1 MYYALIAIVCIAVFS
16 LSLIWIKSNKT
27 NSILQDVNE
36 TDSEIQS
43 NSSNA
48 KQKENQLKNT
58 QKQLSKNI
66 PIKYKTVQQYIPI
79 DFPINMDNT
88 DNKNNIYILEN
99 QTGMAAYIYQSID
112 KSKSN
117 IFSFRFIND
126 LIKHIN
132 QHKTIPTIIVTSNIS
147 GGDRLWDIMNQRKQF
162 EKIPFIM
169 IGYSNNRKP
178 NITYIEP
185 DKISNFLSKTISMVC
200 GD

>member
-1 MYYALIAIVCIAVFS
+1 MHYALIAIICIAVFS
-16 LSLIWIKSNKT
+16 LSLIWIKANKT

-36 TDSEIQS
+36 TDSEIKS
-43 NSSNA
+43 NSNSV
-48 KQKENQLKNT
+48 KQKENQLENT
-58 QKQLSKNI
+58 QKQLIKNI
-66 PIKYKTVQQYIPI
+66 PIKYKTVQKYIPI
-79 DFPINMDNT
+79 DFPINMDSE
-88 DNKNNIYILEN
+88 DNKHNIYILEN

-132 QHKTIPTIIVTSNIS
+132 QHQIIPTIIVTSNVS

-178 NITYIEP
+178 NITYIKP
-185 DKISNFLSKTISMVC
+185 DTISNSLSKTISTVC